1 MTADMAQYEHSNIKC
16 YALAFNIIQIQIKT
30 ILFIFYLWNPDI
42 VTNNTKQNTTKPKK
56 KKKEH
61 NCFTCTKSIKYIP
74 IFQTQTI
81 LMVKMQLC
89 IEKL

>member
-1 MTADMAQYEHSNIKC
+1 MAADVAQHEHSNIKC
-16 YALAFNIIQIQIKT
+16 YASAFSIIQIKT

-42 VTNNTKQNTTKPKK
+42 VTDNTKHNITKQKKEK
-56 KKKEH
+56 KKKEL
-61 NCFTCTKSIKYIP
+61 NCFTCTKSMKCIP

-89 IEKL
+89 IEQL